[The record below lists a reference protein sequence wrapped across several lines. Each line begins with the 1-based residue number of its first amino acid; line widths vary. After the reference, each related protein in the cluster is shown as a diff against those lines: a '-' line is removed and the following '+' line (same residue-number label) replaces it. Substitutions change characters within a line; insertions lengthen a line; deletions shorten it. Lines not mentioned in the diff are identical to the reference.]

1 MYLQI
6 DKAWTLTVNKMRFS
20 NISSWQFRLF
30 IKNKK
35 KSEWASNKNDEKKRE
50 YLNKIYKLKY
60 EISVLFLAGDAHF

>member
-6 DKAWTLTVNKMRFS
+6 DKARTLTVNKMRFS

>member
-6 DKAWTLTVNKMRFS
+6 DKARTLTVNKMRFS

-30 IKNKK
+30 IKKK
-35 KSEWASNKNDEKKRE
+35 IEWASNKNDEKKRE
-50 YLNKIYKLKY
+50 YLNKTYKLKY

>member
-6 DKAWTLTVNKMRFS
+6 DKARTLTVNEMRFS

>member
-1 MYLQI
+1 MHLQM
-6 DKAWTLTVNKMRFS
+6 DKARTLTVTKMRFS

-30 IKNKK
+30 IKK

-60 EISVLFLAGDAHF
+60 EISVLFLAADAHF

>member
-1 MYLQI
+1 
-6 DKAWTLTVNKMRFS
+6 MRFY

>member
-6 DKAWTLTVNKMRFS
+6 DKARTLTVNKMRFS

-30 IKNKK
+30 ITKK
-35 KSEWASNKNDEKKRE
+35 IEWVSNKNDEKKRE
-50 YLNKIYKLKY
+50 YLNKTYKLKY